1 MADSASAPTRR
12 ATPLPRLL
20 LQVAVVAM
28 AIIFAAPSIWLIAAS
43 LKPSDQVLGDSWS
56 AFTHGGWTIGNYRSV
71 LAQGDFVR
79 WLVNSIFVCST
90 QTVLVTLLS
99 SLGGFALAK
108 YQFTGRRLLMGLMIG
123 TLLLPGQVLLPS
135 VWDVTRSIGWLDT
148 YAAIIVPGAVN
159 VFGLFLF
166 KQSMAFVPDELLAA
180 GRVDGCSE
188 LRLWWD
194 IVMPCIRP
202 TVSTFALLSFV
213 GSWNAFL
220 WPQIVLMNERKYTV
234 AVGLGNLASLPQ
246 YRTEYGLMMAGV
258 ALSVLP
264 VVVLFLAVHRDFT
277 AGLTSGAVKE

>member
-1 MADSASAPTRR
+1 M
-12 ATPLPRLL
+12 
-20 LQVAVVAM
+20 
-28 AIIFAAPSIWLIAAS
+28 
-43 LKPSDQVLGDSWS
+43 
-56 AFTHGGWTIGNYRSV
+56 
-71 LAQGDFVR
+71 AQGDFAR
-79 WLVNSIFVCST
+79 WLANSIFACST

-99 SLGGFALAK
+99 SMGGFALAK
-108 YQFTGRRLLMGLMIG
+108 YQFAGRRLLMGLMIG

-135 VWDVTRSIGWLDT
+135 AWDVTRSLGWLDT

-188 LRLWWD
+188 FRLWWD
-194 IVMPCIRP
+194 VALPCIRP

-213 GSWNAFL
+213 ASWNSFL
-220 WPQIVLMNERKYTV
+220 WPQIVLMNERRYTV

-246 YRTEYGLMMAGV
+246 YRTEYGLMMAGA

-264 VVVLFLAVHRDFT
+264 VVVLFVAVHRDFT
-277 AGLTSGAVKE
+277 AGLTAGAVKE

>member
-1 MADSASAPTRR
+1 MTASAPAPRPY

-20 LQVAVVAM
+20 LHAAIVVS
-28 AIIFAAPSIWLIAAS
+28 AIAFAAPSLWLIAAS

-56 AFTHGGWTIGNYRSV
+56 AFTQGGWTIGNYRAV
-71 LAQGDFVR
+71 LAQGDFAR

-108 YQFTGRRLLMGLMIG
+108 YQFVGRRLLMGLMIG

-135 VWDVTRSIGWLDT
+135 AWDVTRSIGWLDT
-148 YAAIIVPGAVN
+148 YSAIIVPGAVN

-194 IVMPCIRP
+194 IALPCIRP

-220 WPQIVLMNERKYTV
+220 WPQIVLMNERRYTV

-246 YRTEYGLMMAGV
+246 YRTEYGLMMAGA

-264 VVVLFLAVHRDFT
+264 VVVLFMAVHRDFT